1 MNNLNNTTMTN
12 QQLAHE
18 IYNTWQTKNDL
29 KNWKQD
35 ERYANNTRTNQN
47 AIHNIINNFI
57 RQDYF

>member
-1 MNNLNNTTMTN
+1 MTN

-35 ERYANNTRTNQN
+35 ERYANNTRANQN